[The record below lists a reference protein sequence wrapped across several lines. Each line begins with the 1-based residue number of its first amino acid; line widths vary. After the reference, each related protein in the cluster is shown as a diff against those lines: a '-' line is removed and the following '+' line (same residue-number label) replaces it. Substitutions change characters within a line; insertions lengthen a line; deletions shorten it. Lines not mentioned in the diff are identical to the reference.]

1 MEDILSEEHVM
12 YSLYDCDAWR
22 STSSMR
28 VEYET
33 LDRLEM
39 DAKIEEIL
47 LSDPEAFELI
57 NYLSSDEQDE
67 FFELKENDIDFNEKD
82 FWKKKLEQLPD
93 KYDSFDLAGLVD
105 QQKIDYLYLKVR
117 DLEPDLKN
125 LSDEDYSRISNTK
138 TVKMY
143 SLYDCDAWC
152 SWSSLRLNFETIDR
166 KALNDRLKQMF
177 IADPEAYDLQDII
190 SADEH
195 GEVKVDDASLKDLVE
210 RQEVDDLVDIV
221 QKQLVNFLYLEI
233 REIKLDDE
241 TVELVG

>member
-1 MEDILSEEHVM
+1 MEDILSEEYVM

-105 QQKIDYLYLKVR
+105 QQKLDYLYLKVR

-177 IADPEAYDLQDII
+177 IADPEAYDLQNII
-190 SADEH
+190 PADEN

-210 RQEVDDLVDIV
+210 KQEVDDLVDIV